1 MDVAA
6 DNLALIAALDAGDV
20 GVLADATARR
30 LREELVAE
38 GGYLLE
44 LLPRPIFC
52 APDQVRALGD
62 RGRSLIALQ
71 SRLIEELIAAEGR
84 TRFLDRFEVAPALRD
99 LVHWDELV
107 APRYLVGR
115 LDLLRLADGSFRC
128 CEMNVDSCVAGAE
141 IFDAGRDTFLALGL
155 DADRLPERPLD
166 QLADLI
172 ASTAGRLGA
181 ERIVILDWS
190 VGGGSAGKG
199 YISYDRMRA
208 AVVRASGLPVHIAD
222 ETSFDPA
229 WLVPAEAAR
238 TLVHRGF
245 MMEEMDDDGAFLRR
259 LIGAGAHV
267 FSLLEADIRM
277 DKGWLALLWDARRAG
292 RCTTAEAA
300 LLDGFVPETWQVTA
314 ADIEPL
320 VARRDDLIFKT
331 RQAFGGAGILIGA
344 ETPAATLRDA
354 LAAAPEHWIAQ
365 VMIAP
370 ETLVMPHAPGEPSQV
385 HDIVYGLYLYGTA
398 ENGFLLR
405 GSTTSRIVNV
415 SSGRGRIGWALALA
429 DGERAS
435 FLRQLAAVAS

>member
-6 DNLALIAALDAGDV
+6 DNHMLIAALDAGEV
-20 GVLADATARR
+20 GALADATARR

-38 GGYLLE
+38 GGHLLE

-52 APDQVRALGD
+52 APDQVRALGA
-62 RGRSLIALQ
+62 RGRRLIALQ
-71 SRLIEELIAAEGR
+71 SRLIADMIATEGR
-84 TRFLDRFEVAPALRD
+84 KGFLDRFGVAPDFRD

-141 IFDAGRDTFLALGL
+141 IFDAGRGSLLALGL
-155 DADRLPERPLD
+155 DEDCLPARPLD
-166 QLADLI
+166 QLAALI
-172 ASTAGRLGA
+172 ADTARRIDA

-190 VGGGSAGKG
+190 IGGGSAGKG

-208 AVVRASGLPVHIAD
+208 AVLLASSLPVHIAD

-229 WLVPAEAAR
+229 WLEPAAAAR

-245 MMEEMDDDGAFLRR
+245 MMEEIDDGGAFLRR
-259 LIGAGAHV
+259 LIGAGGHV

-277 DKGWLALLWDARRAG
+277 DKGWLALMWDARRAG
-292 RCTTAEAA
+292 RCTSAEAA
-300 LLDGFVPETWQVTA
+300 LLDAFVPETWQVTA
-314 ADIEPL
+314 DNATSL
-320 VARRDDLIFKT
+320 MARRRELIFKT
-331 RQAFGGAGILIGA
+331 RQAFGGAGILVGA
-344 ETPAATLRDA
+344 ETPVDTLRDA
-354 LAAAPEHWIAQ
+354 LLAAPEHWVAQ
-365 VMIAP
+365 VMVAP
-370 ETLVMPHAPGEPSQV
+370 ETLAMPHAPGEAPQV
-385 HDIVYGLYLYGTA
+385 HEIVYGLYLYGDA

-415 SSGRGRIGWALALA
+415 SSGRGRIGWAMALEEL
-429 DGERAS
+429 DRAV
-435 FLRQLAAVAS
+435 FLNQLTEKAT